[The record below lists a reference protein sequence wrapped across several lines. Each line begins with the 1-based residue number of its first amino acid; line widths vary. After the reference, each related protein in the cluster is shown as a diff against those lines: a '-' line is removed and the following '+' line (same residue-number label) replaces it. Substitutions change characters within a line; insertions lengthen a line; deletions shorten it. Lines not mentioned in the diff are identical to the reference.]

1 MDWNRLLRGDEAP
14 ISTVES
20 GEQPWVGAFA
30 FGSEIDGQDISMSDQ
45 TGGAWY
51 VLNGSPN
58 GLPDDNSQVLVMQI
72 TTAGTVSGTFNIQIF
87 ENGDGTTDIR
97 KHISFD
103 GIGTFYDPSDD
114 TGGPDPVLGCT
125 DALACNYDAAAT
137 EDNGS
142 CAELDECEVCGGDG
156 IAEGDCDC
164 DGNGP
169 AAGYDCDGVC
179 LNDADGDGTCDEFET
194 SGCTDAEACNYDS
207 TATDDDGSCAVIDEC
222 GVCGGDGIA
231 EGDCDCDG
239 NVLDECGVCGGDGI
253 AEGDCDCD
261 GNVFGRVLDVSW
273 RRRH

>member
-1 MDWNRLLRGDEAP
+1 MSRFLLLCAGIMFSGLTFGQYSLTVSEYSIDYESDETTYRIHVDLINTDDFLSSVYGNESDPFSLSTGGVGFFNSQFGSTTAGGINPAFLTFFPELAADSWVSIGLESTPSGGEAP

-142 CAELDECEVCGGDG
+142 CAELDE
-156 IAEGDCDC
+156 
-164 DGNGP
+164 
-169 AAGYDCDGVC
+169 
-179 LNDADGDGTCDEFET
+179 
-194 SGCTDAEACNYDS
+194 
-207 TATDDDGSCAVIDEC
+207 
-222 GVCGGDGIA
+222 
-231 EGDCDCDG
+231 
-239 NVLDECGVCGGDGI
+239 
-253 AEGDCDCD
+253 
-261 GNVFGRVLDVSW
+261 
-273 RRRH
+273 